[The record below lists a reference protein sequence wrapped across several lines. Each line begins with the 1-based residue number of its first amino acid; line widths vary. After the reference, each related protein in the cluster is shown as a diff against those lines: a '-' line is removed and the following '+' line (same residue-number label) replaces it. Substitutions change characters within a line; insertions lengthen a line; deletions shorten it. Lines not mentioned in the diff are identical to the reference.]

1 MRNPYDII
9 RTARLTEKGTRL
21 AETLNQYVFEVDTK
35 ATKIEIA
42 HAVEVIFK
50 KKVERVNTARMHGK
64 LRRQRTAAAGRTN
77 HWKKAVVT
85 LKQGDKLDLV

>member
-21 AETLNQYVFEVDTK
+21 TEEHNQYVFEVDTQ
-35 ATKIEIA
+35 ATKIEIKQ
-42 HAVEVIFK
+42 AVEAIFK
-50 KKVERVNTARMHGK
+50 KKVARVNTMRVLGKARR
-64 LRRQRTAAAGRTN
+64 LRTAAAGRTN

-85 LKQGDKLDLV
+85 LKEGEKLDLV

>member
-9 RTARLTEKGTRL
+9 RTARLTEKSARL
-21 AETLNQYVFEVDTK
+21 TEAFNQYVFEVDPK

-42 HAVEVIFK
+42 HAVETIFK
-50 KKVERVNTARMHGK
+50 KKVQRVNTSRVTGK
-64 LRRQRTAAAGRTN
+64 SRRLRTAAAGRTN

-85 LKQGDKLDLV
+85 LKDGEKLDLV

>member
-9 RTARLTEKGTRL
+9 RTARLTEKSARL
-21 AETLNQYVFEVDTK
+21 TEALNQYVFEVDPK

-42 HAVEVIFK
+42 HAVETIFK
-50 KKVERVNTARMHGK
+50 KKVQRVNTSRVTGK
-64 LRRQRTAAAGRTN
+64 SRRLRTAAAGRTN

-85 LKQGDKLDLV
+85 LKDGEKLDLV